1 MFLESALAQ
10 EHAAECKVLLD
21 EVSSGSIEATVTHFT
36 LHAICSVLDD
46 VNKIADFLRS
56 VESSIGFHVY
66 DTTVSEE
73 ISIAILASDIRRDF
87 DDALQFFVAKK
98 VGATSIVSFDRHF
111 NKLEIPRREPS
122 FVLEEMR
129 RESKA

>member
-1 MFLESALAQ
+1 MFLESALAK
-10 EHAAECKVLLD
+10 ERAAECKVLLD

-36 LHAICSVLDD
+36 LHAICAVLDD

-129 RESKA
+129 RESKT